1 MSYTPPLLA
10 EVTAFITTT
19 PLLSGATFTASIID
33 VNGYTQVQTEVRA
46 SHDGTINIE
55 FCSDSACT
63 DVVRTISIPYLAS
76 SGYQFFSSPAFGNF
90 IKYQFTNNGALTQTD
105 FYYTTKL
112 LTTSLSP
119 QVLTTNAFIS
129 PSMVTQLDRSITVG
143 ENPSGTLVNEKTEG
157 VAFVTNTPLGIAG
170 VFTSAILD
178 LRGYQ
183 QVSTAIVSDQNG
195 VATFQFMSDSIG
207 TVVRTLNITYLA
219 STGFQLL
226 SAPAFTDY
234 VRYSYT
240 NGAVAQTTFHYET
253 KFLTGALSGQL
264 LPLNSPVA
272 SGMVANLG
280 RNVLVGQ
287 QGIAG
292 TYQNVSVTETIND
305 AGTYYNL
312 NVVSGARPS
321 QITGRIRIA
330 EVLNYLTVSTL
341 QRTITAGKT
350 FFVTDLFL
358 TIDNS
363 DTGNAGRVTLRDGLT
378 VAGAT
383 ILPIIIQEAV
393 SSGSSTQVFLHTF
406 SEPIQFSIGLFIE
419 EGVGINTVAGT
430 IVGYEE

>member
-10 EVTAFITTT
+10 EVTAFKTTT
-19 PLLSGATFTASIID
+19 LLASGATFSASIID

-55 FCSDSACT
+55 FCSDLAFT
-63 DVVRTISIPYLAS
+63 DVVRSLSIPYLAS

-90 IKYQFTNNGALTQTD
+90 IKYQFTNNGAVTQTD

-129 PSMVTQLDRSITVG
+129 PSMVAQLDRSITVG
-143 ENPSGTLVNEKTEG
+143 ENPTGTLVNEKTEG
-157 VAFVTNTPLGIAG
+157 VAFVTNTPLGIG
-170 VFTSAILD
+170 GTFSTGILD

-195 VATFQFMSDSIG
+195 TASFQFMSNSTG
-207 TVVRTLNITYLA
+207 TVVRTLNIAYLA

-272 SGMVANLG
+272 GGMVANLG
-280 RNVLVGQ
+280 RNVIVGQ
-287 QGIAG
+287 EGIGGTFENVSLTETVNDSG
-292 TYQNVSVTETIND
+292 TYH
-305 AGTYYNL
+305 NL

-321 QITGRIRIA
+321 QLTGRLRVA
-330 EVLNYLTVSTL
+330 EVIDTSVSVL
-341 QRTITAGKT
+341 QRTITSGKT
-350 FFVTDLFL
+350 FFVTDLLL

-363 DTGNAGRVTLRDGLT
+363 DSANSGRVNLRDGLT
-378 VAGAT
+378 VTGAT
-383 ILPIIIQEAV
+383 VLPIQILEPAN
-393 SSGSSTQVFLHTF
+393 GKTATQVLTHTF

-419 EGVGINTVAGT
+419 EGAGINIVTGT
-430 IVGYEE
+430 ILGYEE

>member
-10 EVTAFITTT
+10 EETGFITTT
-19 PLLSGATFTASIID
+19 PLASGATFTATIID
-33 VNGYTQVQTEVRA
+33 VDGYTQVQTEVRA
-46 SHDGTINIE
+46 SHDGTINVE
-55 FCSDSACT
+55 FCSDSGCT
-63 DVVRTISIPYLAS
+63 DVVRSLSIPYLAT

-90 IKYQFTNNGALTQTD
+90 IKYQFTNNGVVTQTD

-119 QVLTTNAFIS
+119 QVLTTNAFIT

-143 ENPSGTLVNEKTEG
+143 ENPTGTLVNEKTEG
-157 VAFVTNTPLGIAG
+157 VAFVTNTPLGSG
-170 VFTSAILD
+170 GTFTTGILD

-183 QVSTAIVSDQNG
+183 QVSTAVVSDQNG
-195 VATFQFMSDSIG
+195 TAKFEFMSDSIG
-207 TVVRTLNITYLA
+207 TIVRTLNITYLA

-280 RNVLVGQ
+280 RNVIVGQ
-287 QGIAG
+287 QGTGG
-292 TYQNVSVTETIND
+292 TFENVSLTQTTND
-305 AGTYYNL
+305 SGTYYNL

-321 QITGRIRIA
+321 QITGRVRVA
-330 EVLNYLTVSTL
+330 EVVDTAVSVL
-341 QRTITAGKT
+341 QRTITSGKT
-350 FFVTDLFL
+350 FFVTDLLL

-363 DTGNAGRVTLRDGLT
+363 DSGNSGRVNLRDGLT
-378 VAGAT
+378 VTGAT
-383 ILPIIIQEAV
+383 VLPIQVQESPTNESA
-393 SSGSSTQVFLHTF
+393 TQVVTHTF
-406 SEPIQFSIGLFIE
+406 SEPIQFSTGLFIE
-419 EGVGINTVAGT
+419 EGVGINIVTGT
-430 IVGYEE
+430 IIGYEE

>member
-10 EVTAFITTT
+10 EVTAFKTTT
-19 PLLSGATFTASIID
+19 LLASGATFSASIID

-55 FCSDSACT
+55 FCSDLACT
-63 DVVRTISIPYLAS
+63 DVVRSLSIPYLAS

-90 IKYQFTNNGALTQTD
+90 IKYQFTNNGAVTQTD

-129 PSMVTQLDRSITVG
+129 PSMVAQLDRSITVG
-143 ENPSGTLVNEKTEG
+143 ENPTGTLVNEKTEG
-157 VAFVTNTPLGIAG
+157 VAFVTNTPLGIG
-170 VFTSAILD
+170 GTFSTGILD

-195 VATFQFMSDSIG
+195 TASFQFMSNSTG
-207 TVVRTLNITYLA
+207 TVVRTLNIAYLA

-240 NGAVAQTTFHYET
+240 NGSVAQTTLHYET

-272 SGMVANLG
+272 NGMVANLG

-363 DTGNAGRVTLRDGLT
+363 DTGSAGRVTLRDGLT

-383 ILPIIIQEAV
+383 ILPIIIQEAI
-393 SSGSSTQVFLHTF
+393 SSGSSTQVFISTF

-419 EGVGINTVAGT
+419 EGAGINTVAGT
-430 IVGYEE
+430 IIGYEE

>member
-90 IKYQFTNNGALTQTD
+90 IKYQFTNNGVVTQTD

-112 LTTSLSP
+112 LTTALSP
-119 QVLTTNAFIS
+119 QILTTNAFIS

-143 ENPSGTLVNEKTEG
+143 ENPSSTLVNEKVEG

-183 QVSTAIVSDQNG
+183 QVSTAIVSNQNG
-195 VATFQFMSDSIG
+195 VAKFEFMSDSIG

-280 RNVLVGQ
+280 RNVIVGQ

-383 ILPIIIQEAV
+383 ILPIIIQEAI

>member
-10 EVTAFITTT
+10 EVTAFKTTT
-19 PLLSGATFTASIID
+19 PLGNGATFTATIINVD
-33 VNGYTQVQTEVRA
+33 GYTQVQTEILA
-46 SHDGTINIE
+46 SHNGTITVE
-55 FCSDSACT
+55 FCTDLACA
-63 DVVRTISIPYLAS
+63 DVVRTLSVPYLAS

-90 IKYQFTNNGALTQTD
+90 IKYQFTNTGGVTQTD

-119 QVLTTNAFIS
+119 QVLTTNAFIA
-129 PSMVTQLDRSITVG
+129 PSMVTQLGRSITVG
-143 ENPSGTLVNEKTEG
+143 ENPSMTLVNEKVEG
-157 VAFVTNTPLGIAG
+157 VAFVTNTPLGIG
-170 VFTSAILD
+170 GTFTTGILD

-183 QVSTAIVSDQNG
+183 QVSTAIVSNQNG
-195 VATFQFMSDSIG
+195 TATFEFMSDSIG

-272 SGMVANLG
+272 GGMVANLG
-280 RNVLVGQ
+280 RNVIVGQ
-287 QGIAG
+287 KGIGG
-292 TYQNVSVTETIND
+292 TFENVSVTETLND
-305 AGTYYNL
+305 SGTFHNL

-321 QITGRIRIA
+321 QLTGRLKVA
-330 EVLNYLTVSTL
+330 EVVNYITVSTL

-350 FFVTDLFL
+350 FFVTDLLL

-363 DTGNAGRVTLRDGLT
+363 DTGSAGRVNLRDGLT
-378 VAGAT
+378 VAGA
-383 ILPIIIQEAV
+383 IVLPIIIQEAI
-393 SSGSSTQVFLHTF
+393 SSGSSTQVYIHTF
-406 SEPIQFSIGLFIE
+406 LEPIEFSTGLFIE
-419 EGVGINTVAGT
+419 EGVGINTIAGT
-430 IVGYEE
+430 IIGYEE